1 MGAAVTQAEYG
12 LRLPCKPSST
22 PIGRGATWATMG
34 RPRAWACSTSANR
47 RRQ

>member
-1 MGAAVTQAEYG
+1 MGAAVTQPENG
-12 LRLPCKPSST
+12 LWLPCKPSST
-22 PIGRGATWATMG
+22 LIGRGATWVAMG